1 MIEQRLSK
9 DKIMKN
15 VVFALA
21 MLLLFSCKKEN
32 KKDPL
37 YPQTPKTPTEL
48 GQELFE
54 SKGNCISCHLVDQKV
69 VGPSIQDIAK
79 IYKTKN
85 GNIVDFL
92 KNDAKPIVDPSQ
104 YEVMKTNFVIT
115 KTMTDAELK
124 AIEAYIYSN

>member
-1 MIEQRLSK
+1 LGIKLI
-9 DKIMKN
+9 IMKK
-15 VVFALA
+15 VFF
-21 MLLLFSCKKEN
+21 LFSIIFFLSCKNQE
-32 KKDPL
+32 
-37 YPQTPKTPTEL
+37 TKTTEKTTQSPTEL
-48 GQELFE
+48 GKELFE
-54 SKGNCISCHLVDQKV
+54 GKGNCVACHLVDQKI

-85 GNIVDFL
+85 GNIIDFL

-115 KTMTDAELK
+115 KAMTEQELK